1 MKAKSS
7 LRSNVASR
15 LGNSA
20 FEGLFKPPF
29 LVGLTGKG
37 GFVLLNVQLIGLI
50 AQLVEQTPEERR
62 VVGSIPTQATT
73 SNRPA

>member
-1 MKAKSS
+1 MKPKLSPRWSDAWP
-7 LRSNVASR
+7 

-20 FEGLFKPPF
+20 SDRLFKPLF
-29 LVGLTGKG
+29 LVGLTGEG

-62 VVGSIPTQATT
+62 VVGSIPTQATI
-73 SNRPA
+73 